1 MTVNLIP
8 QDELT
13 LNLLAK
19 VLAKMYRHS
28 LSSKNG
34 APAEVAEPGTGAS
47 GTDLGDRRCRTGM
60 MGTLDMID
68 WEIHGPLHDGSHLHR
83 GVLAR

>member
-13 LNLLAK
+13 LDLLAE

-28 LSSKNG
+28 LINKSD
-34 APAEVAEPGTGAS
+34 APAEVAEPGTSAS
-47 GTDLGDRRCRTGM
+47 SADLGDRHRDHTT
-60 MGTLDMID
+60 TLIRDLSQVVKAQVVTEKD
-68 WEIHGPLHDGSHLHR
+68 TTARHR
-83 GVLAR
+83 